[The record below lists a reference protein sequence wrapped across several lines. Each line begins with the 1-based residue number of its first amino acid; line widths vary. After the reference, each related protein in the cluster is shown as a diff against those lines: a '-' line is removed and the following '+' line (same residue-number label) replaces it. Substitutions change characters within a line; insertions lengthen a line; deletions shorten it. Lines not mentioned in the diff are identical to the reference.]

1 MKKMMLA
8 MILFCF
14 LLIGLASVVSANPF
28 LVCDPPPA
36 SEEVDNYQV
45 ELNGTV
51 VADVPP
57 DASGQYGFKFDLSGL
72 ADGSFTAKARAHNVW
87 GWSNFSDPF
96 DFTKSVPGA
105 PANIRLETQ

>member
-1 MKKMMLA
+1 MKKMILA
-8 MILFCF
+8 MTLCC
-14 LLIGLASVVSANPF
+14 LALIGLASVASANPF
-28 LVCDPPPA
+28 LVCNPPPA
-36 SEEVDNYQV
+36 SAEVDNYQI

-51 VADVPP
+51 VADVLP

-105 PANIRLETQ
+105 PAGIRLETQ